1 LRELMLSLANTLW
14 RWYSTV
20 RGLMNSR
27 PPISALE
34 SQFRAKRAIW
44 ASWAVRAPAGVG
56 AGSDDGP
63 ANRPQLACRALGERL
78 EAHRRQHLVRGA
90 EMVARVLS
98 PLPAA

>member
-1 LRELMLSLANTLW
+1 MRELMLSLANTLW

-34 SQFRAKRAIW
+34 SQSRASGDLGLLGGQGAG
-44 ASWAVRAPAGVG
+44 GVG
-56 AGSDDGP
+56 AGSGDGP
-63 ANRPQLACRALGERL
+63 ASRPQLACRALGERL